1 VSAGSSI
8 TRFSIAPI
16 FSTGGCHT
24 RAARP
29 RQLSGPCETL
39 EAQEPSPVDGP
50 LDSAGAGT

>member
-8 TRFSIAPI
+8 ARFSIAPI
-16 FSTGGCHT
+16 FSSGGCHT

-39 EAQEPSPVDGP
+39 EAQEPSTVDGP